1 MNPKLRNPILV
12 LTVIGMMM
20 MACNLTAGG
29 AAVDETAAVQTVE
42 AELTRIALAEPSL
55 EATESLATEAPTAT
69 LEPTA
74 TESGPT
80 PTAGTLGCTDR
91 ATFVSDVSVPDGSN
105 FDPGDN
111 FTKTWR
117 LRNDGTCTWTS
128 SYALV
133 FDHGDAM
140 GAPAAIPLAGAV
152 PPGNNVDLSVN
163 LTAPAAPGGYQGFF
177 LLRNNS
183 NVLFGI
189 GPSATTAFWVKIDV
203 VPPSPTPT
211 ATTFF
216 VFPIITLIPLFAYS
230 NGSDQVLND
239 GACFDLDEGNP
250 IGCGSGDADFRYDAT
265 IAFFPSPSEQNFEP
279 LHDAEGRYIAAN
291 PPAKADCQGLALLD
305 SEFDLDSGDNY
316 CYETSDG
323 RYGYIHVDTAG
334 LFSLT
339 FDWWTWN

>member
-12 LTVIGMMM
+12 LTAISMMV
-20 MACNLTAGG
+20 MACNLSLSGDQVD
-29 AAVDETAAVQTVE
+29 AAAAAQTVE
-42 AELTRIALAEPSL
+42 AELTRIAQAEPSL
-55 EATESLATEAPTAT
+55 EVT
-69 LEPTA
+69 EPTA
-74 TESGPT
+74 TNEPSETPEATATETGPT

-91 ATFVSDVSVPDGSN
+91 ATFVSDVTVPDGSN

-163 LTAPAAPGGYQGFF
+163 LTAPGAPGGYQGFF

-189 GPSATTAFWVKIDV
+189 GPSANTAFWVKIDV

-211 ATTFF
+211 ATTMFI
-216 VFPIITLIPLFAYS
+216 FPIITVFPLFYYS
-230 NGSDQVLND
+230 SGTDQVLAE
-239 GACFDLDEGNP
+239 GACFDLDGGNQV
-250 IGCGSGDADFRYDAT
+250 GCGSASADFQYDHVLQ
-265 IAFFPSPSEQNFEP
+265 FFPSSSQQNYVPRNGTE
-279 LHDAEGRYIAAN
+279 ARYIAAN
-291 PPAKADCQGLALLD
+291 PPSKADCQGLSLSGTKFDMDAGRNYCFETTDGRFGYLHLD
-305 SEFDLDSGDNY
+305 S
-316 CYETSDG
+316 
-323 RYGYIHVDTAG
+323 AG
-334 LFSLT
+334 IGSMQ